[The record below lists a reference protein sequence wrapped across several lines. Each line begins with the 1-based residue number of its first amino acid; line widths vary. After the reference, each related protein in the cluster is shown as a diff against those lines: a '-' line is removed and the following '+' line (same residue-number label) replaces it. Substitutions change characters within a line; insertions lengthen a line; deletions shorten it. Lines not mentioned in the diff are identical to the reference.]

1 MKPILFNTEMVRA
14 ILDGRKTVTRRVVKP
29 QPDRVY
35 SGGNVELRCHADG
48 PHKDEWHC
56 YRESPPLDK
65 VVNSPWG
72 GQISPPFQAGD
83 TLYVRETWAY
93 VSDWINVDPDV
104 GIFDGY
110 IYKADW
116 KEKEHPKWRPSI
128 NMPKEAARIFLQ
140 VTDVYPQRLQN
151 MTEDDVCDEGAEKI
165 ISWCEHIDYSV
176 VPPEPCYNTL
186 QCKDCIIFYSY
197 PELFGKMVWNP
208 TIKKKDMPLYG
219 WGANPWVWVIKFE
232 RCEIDVK

>member
-35 SGGNVELRCHADG
+35 SGGNVELRCHTDG

-72 GQISPPFQAGD
+72 GQISPPFQVGD

-128 NMPKEAARIFLQ
+128 HMPKEAARIFLR
-140 VTDVYPQRLQN
+140 VTDVRARRLRD
-151 MTEDDVCDEGAEKI
+151 MTNEDAEREGALTDERLTI
-165 ISWCEHIDYSV
+165 EEEAGLVGLPTSTLREYFGRHIWDR
-176 VPPEPCYNTL
+176 
-186 QCKDCIIFYSY
+186 
-197 PELFGKMVWNP
+197 
-208 TIKKKDMPLYG
+208 TIKEKDVPLYG
-219 WGANPWVWVIKFE
+219 WEANPWVWVIKFE

>member
-35 SGGNVELRCHADG
+35 SGGNVELRCHTDG
-48 PHKDEWHC
+48 PHKGEWHC
-56 YRESPPLDK
+56 YRELPPLDK

-72 GQISPPFQAGD
+72 GQISPPFQVGD
-83 TLYVRETWAY
+83 TLYVREAWAY

-128 NMPKEAARIFLQ
+128 HMPKEAARIFLR
-140 VTDVYPQRLQN
+140 VTDVRARRLRD
-151 MTEDDVCDEGAEKI
+151 MTNEDAEREGALTDERLTI
-165 ISWCEHIDYSV
+165 EEEAGLVGLPTSTLREYFGRHIWDR
-176 VPPEPCYNTL
+176 
-186 QCKDCIIFYSY
+186 
-197 PELFGKMVWNP
+197 
-208 TIKKKDMPLYG
+208 TIKEKDMPLYG
-219 WGANPWVWVIKFE
+219 WEANPWVWVIKFE

>member
-35 SGGNVELRCHADG
+35 SGGNVELRCHTDG
-48 PHKDEWHC
+48 PHKGEWHC
-56 YRESPPLDK
+56 YRELPPLDK

-72 GQISPPFQAGD
+72 GQIRPPFQAGD

-104 GIFDGY
+104 GILDGY
-110 IYKADW
+110 IYKVDW
-116 KEKEHPKWRPSI
+116 DAEECEHPRWRPSI
-128 NMPKEAARIFLQ
+128 HMPKEAARIFLR
-140 VTDVYPQRLQN
+140 VTDVRARRLRD
-151 MTEDDVCDEGAEKI
+151 MTNEDAEREGALTDERLTI
-165 ISWCEHIDYSV
+165 EEEAGLVGLPTSTLCEYFGRHIWDR
-176 VPPEPCYNTL
+176 
-186 QCKDCIIFYSY
+186 
-197 PELFGKMVWNP
+197 
-208 TIKKKDMPLYG
+208 TIKEKDVPLYG
-219 WGANPWVWVIKFE
+219 WEANPWVWVIKFE